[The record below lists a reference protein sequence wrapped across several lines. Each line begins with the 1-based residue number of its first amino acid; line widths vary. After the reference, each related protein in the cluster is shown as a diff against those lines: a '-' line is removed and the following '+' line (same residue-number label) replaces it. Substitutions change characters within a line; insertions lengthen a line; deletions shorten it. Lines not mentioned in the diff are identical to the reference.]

1 LGNNRAFQT
10 SNEQER
16 ENRHYIYRLIG
27 ILPASWN
34 WVLRVNIL
42 IAVILFLSGF
52 GIILDSVK
60 GTFPAE
66 ADLLRR
72 LFLFNWFLTPLFFS
86 LSVYLSRKFYAT
98 IFSWIDGRQFASN
111 NDSKKK
117 LDRWMNRAL
126 SFGFGSTPLLVMILI
141 ILVRYFLSFLLEPT
155 GNPGVYGYW
164 YAGTD
169 IMYCFAVLITFWSL
183 ILFSGVLHHVASS
196 FPIKIGDVAEYKDNY
211 EEIVKLVNQQ
221 ILITGVTVG
230 FFLLGILFWAFS
242 VGISQYY
249 LVSLL
254 LFIMALFGVM
264 LISALN
270 LDGIQKGLERT
281 KKTKIASIRGELKS
295 QDRINT
301 ELLDL
306 QISLHSNVTLWKV
319 GPKIIDSF
327 LFPLLVAE
335 LPILLQSIIEIAR
348 HSFG

>member
-1 LGNNRAFQT
+1 MGDNRASQT

-16 ENRHYIYRLIG
+16 QNRHYIYRLIG
-27 ILPASWN
+27 ILPASLN

-42 IAVILFLSGF
+42 VAVILFLSGF

-60 GTFPAE
+60 GAFPPE

-72 LFLFNWFLTPLFFS
+72 LFLFNWFLAPLFFS
-86 LSVYLSRKFYAT
+86 LSVYVSKKFYAT
-98 IFSWIDGRQFASN
+98 IFLWIDNRQFASN
-111 NDSKKK
+111 HYSKVK
-117 LDRWMNRAL
+117 LDHWMNRAL
-126 SFGFGSTPLLVMILI
+126 SFGFGPIPLLVMIVI
-141 ILVRYFLSFLLEPT
+141 ILIRYFLSFLLEPA

-183 ILFSGVLHHVASS
+183 VLFSGVLHHVASS
-196 FPIKIGDVAEYKDNY
+196 YPIKIGDVAEYKDNY
-211 EEIVKLVNQQ
+211 EEIVKLANQQ

-230 FFLLGILFWAFS
+230 VFLFGILFWAFS

-254 LFIMALFGVM
+254 LSIMALFGVM

-281 KKTKIASIRGELKS
+281 KKTKIASIRSELKS
-295 QDRINT
+295 QERINT

-306 QISLHSNVTLWKV
+306 QISLHSDVTLWKV

-335 LPILLQSIIEIAR
+335 LPILFQSLLEIAR